1 MTKVTLNNNTA
12 APAPG
17 GSATAQALAKATAGA
32 TITDARGRSLRL
44 AKPGILAQYRL
55 IEMLGTAAAN
65 DTYVQMV
72 LPLLYVGAIDGDTEI
87 SMMTKR
93 ELEALIQ
100 RLDEDGV
107 AAVMKG
113 VAEHFGTPD
122 PEVTKAALKN

>member
-1 MTKVTLNNNTA
+1 M
-12 APAPG
+12 
-17 GSATAQALAKATAGA
+17 
-32 TITDARGRSLRL
+32 TITDPRGRSLRL

-72 LPLLYVGAIDGDTEI
+72 LPLLYVGAIDDDTEI

-113 VAEHFGTPD
+113 VAEHFGAPD
-122 PEVTKAALKN
+122 AEANRAQLKK